1 MRKVQCPFCGGHCTF
16 YCPLTRLIAHHRG
29 WGSATSRRGLSL
41 LCQELVRSSMK
52 SKCPL
57 RLFLVFVGKNRRN
70 SPCIVVKSQ
79 IINFQSVNK
88 CSKTTKSREK
98 FVGRGV
104 RHLLQINKKV
114 YFCSRKPLTIQSSI
128 SKTLTCPTQLPFSP
142 LRAK

>member
-1 MRKVQCPFCGGHCTF
+1 MRKVQCPFFRRALHF
-16 YCPLTRLIAHHRG
+16 LLSPIQPIAHHRG
-29 WGSATSRRGLSL
+29 RGSATSRSGLSL
-41 LCQELVRSSMK
+41 FCQGQALGSVK
-52 SKCPL
+52 PKCPL
-57 RLFLVFVGKNRRN
+57 RLFLVFVGKNRRK
-70 SPCIVVKSQ
+70 SPCIVIKSQ

-88 CSKTTKSREK
+88 CSKTTKSREI

>member
-1 MRKVQCPFCGGHCTF
+1 MRKVQCPFFGGHCTF
-16 YCPLTRLIAHHRG
+16 YCPLTRLIAHHRER
-29 WGSATSRRGLSL
+29 GSATSRRGFLSL
-41 LCQELVRSSMK
+41 RHGQVQISMK

-57 RLFLVFVGKNRRN
+57 RLFLVFVGKNRRK